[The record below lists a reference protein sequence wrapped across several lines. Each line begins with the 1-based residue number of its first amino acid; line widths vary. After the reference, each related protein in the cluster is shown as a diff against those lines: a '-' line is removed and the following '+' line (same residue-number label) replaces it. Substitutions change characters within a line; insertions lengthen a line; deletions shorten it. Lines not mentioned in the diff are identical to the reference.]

1 MKMNFDGRR
10 VDLGLD
16 QVVQRFYRRVGL
28 RPRISVYENDD
39 LVSEIYGRLLEIY
52 FGVQPE
58 VVRGECQ
65 EKRQQNPNN
74 VEDQT
79 ETEGEGAFARDELT
93 LEDLRYQISHLI
105 SKNDCLIFK
114 DGFGHFKAHF
124 ITEAQCL
131 EERKRARSLSSWS
144 RCLSP
149 CRGNAWRRSEKSGG
163 PCGRGSKAA
172 LTSHTQ
178 RQKEPSSSQI

>member
-1 MKMNFDGRR
+1 MNFDGRR

-93 LEDLRYQISHLI
+93 LEDLRYQISHLTLKFFGI
-105 SKNDCLIFK
+105 SFFFYPNF
-114 DGFGHFKAHF
+114 
-124 ITEAQCL
+124 
-131 EERKRARSLSSWS
+131 
-144 RCLSP
+144 
-149 CRGNAWRRSEKSGG
+149 
-163 PCGRGSKAA
+163 
-172 LTSHTQ
+172 
-178 RQKEPSSSQI
+178 